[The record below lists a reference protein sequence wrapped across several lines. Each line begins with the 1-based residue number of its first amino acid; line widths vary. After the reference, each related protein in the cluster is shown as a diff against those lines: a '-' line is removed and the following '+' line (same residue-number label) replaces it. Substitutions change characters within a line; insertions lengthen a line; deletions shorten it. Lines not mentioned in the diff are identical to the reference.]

1 MGNFRKK
8 VRKCGFGG
16 NLATQTGHKML
27 KRVQHDVLRHSGLDP
42 ESPERRAGR
51 GRTEIP

>member
-1 MGNFRKK
+1 MALTNIIG
-8 VRKCGFGG
+8 
-16 NLATQTGHKML
+16 
-27 KRVQHDVLRHSGLDP
+27 VQHDVLRHSGLDP